1 MASPVCG
8 RFLTDFALMENK
20 MRPALNL
27 SILLCVSSLLACVP
41 ETADTEISAADEFH
55 ALLEDHWASAVSEK
69 IYFRNDGDAWRM
81 DGKLSEHTAEARTR
95 RHDFNESMLE
105 RLESIDPQ
113 SLSARDRI
121 SFKVFR
127 YERETERDS
136 YQQYDHLFPFMS
148 MVGYHTYFAEAPS
161 SMSFLE
167 ADDYDKYLISL
178 DDYPRYNDEHIALMR
193 EAIDAGYTHY
203 CESIQDYA
211 KTMRAHIVDDPQ
223 ESALFVP
230 FENFPAT
237 FSQGQSAAYTRKGL
251 ALIEEKIVP
260 GYEKLLQVFKTEY
273 LPNCRKVAGISSVP
287 NGNDYYRYLIRFFTT
302 TDMTP
307 QEIHDLGLSEVE
319 RIQGEMR
326 EIIESVGFSGDY
338 KAFLEYL
345 RNEPRFYAKSVDELL
360 GRAAL
365 ISKTAEGAAP
375 RFFSVLPRGTYSIK
389 ANPNRGTFYMP
400 SSGDGTT
407 AGIYFVST
415 KDLNSQPLYTLEAL
429 TLHEG
434 VPGHHLQSAL
444 AMELGLPKFQR
455 TLYHAAYGEGWGL
468 YSERL
473 GKEMGFYTDP
483 YSDFGRLTYEAW
495 RASRLV
501 VDTGVHAFGWTRQQA
516 VDFMLDNTAVSV
528 LDAND
533 EIDRYITWPAQ
544 ALAYK
549 IGELKIRE
557 LRARAES
564 ELGAAFDIRH
574 FHDTVVGNGSVPIAI
589 LEEIVIDWIAQER
602 KDL

>member
-1 MASPVCG
+1 MQ
-8 RFLTDFALMENK
+8 RALRLM
-20 MRPALNL
+20 
-27 SILLCVSSLLACVP
+27 ILIGVSMLLACVQ
-41 ETADTEISAADEFH
+41 EEADSTDSAADEFH
-55 ALLEDHWASAVSEK
+55 ALLDDHWDSAVSEK

-81 DGKLSEHTAEARTR
+81 DGKLSKHTAEARAR
-95 RHDFNESMLE
+95 RHAFNNSMLE
-105 RLESIDPQ
+105 RLKSIDPGA
-113 SLSARDRI
+113 LNDRDRI
-121 SFKVFR
+121 SFKVFT

-136 YQQYDHLFPFMS
+136 YEQYDYLFPFMS
-148 MVGYHTYFAEAPS
+148 MVGYHSYFAIAPS
-161 SMSFLE
+161 SMSFLDAE
-167 ADDYDKYLISL
+167 DYDKYLVSL
-178 DDYPRYNDEHIALMR
+178 DDFPRYNDEHIALLR
-193 EAIDAGYTHY
+193 EAIDMGYTHY
-203 CESIQDYA
+203 CESIADYA
-211 KTMRAHIVDDPQ
+211 KTMSLHVVDDPQ
-223 ESALFVP
+223 DSQLFLP
-230 FENFPAT
+230 FESFPAT
-237 FSQGQSAAYTRKGL
+237 FSQGQTAAYTRKGL

-260 GYEKLLQVFKTEY
+260 AYEKLLQVFEEEY
-273 LPNCRKVAGISSVP
+273 LPNCREVAGISSLP
-287 NGNDYYRYLIRFFTT
+287 GGADYYQYLITFFTT

-307 QEIHDLGLSEVE
+307 REIHDLGLSEVA
-319 RIQGEMR
+319 RIQAEMR
-326 EIIESVGFSGDY
+326 EIIESVGFAGDF
-338 KAFLEYL
+338 KEFLEYL
-345 RNEPRFYAKSVDELL
+345 RNEPRFYAGSVEELL

-389 ANPNRGTFYMP
+389 GNPNRGTYYMP

-407 AGIYFVST
+407 SGIYFVST
-415 KDLNSQPLYTLEAL
+415 KDLASQPFYTLEAL

-473 GKEMGFYTDP
+473 GKEMGFYSDP

-495 RASRLV
+495 RAVRLV
-501 VDTGVHAFGWTRQQA
+501 VDTGMHAFGWTRQQA
-516 VDFMLDNTAVSV
+516 VDYMLNNAAVSV
-528 LDAND
+528 LEAND

-564 ELGAAFDIRH
+564 ELGANFDIRS
-574 FHDTVVGNGSVPIAI
+574 FHDTVVGNGSVPIAV
-589 LEEIVIDWIAQER
+589 LEEIVNDWIARESAGTP
-602 KDL
+602 